1 MRIMA
6 LDTSTRSTVVALA
19 EFPYGHAIELR
30 DDPAPP
36 SRPAHAS
43 RLLTL
48 AVTILE
54 QAGTNWDGIDRL
66 AVGIGP
72 GTFTG
77 LRIGIATARALA
89 RSRAIPLV
97 GVSTLESLAL
107 AAAATATA
115 GGHGTVL
122 AVLDARRREAFTA
135 AWRVTPQAT
144 LGERVIAAAA
154 VGPERLAGDVAGLPA
169 PVLAIGDGAIE
180 FRPVLERSGALVP
193 EDRSGLH
200 RVSAIHHCRLA
211 MGEVAGE
218 PDQVRPAYLRLPD
231 AEIARRAHER
241 T

>member
-1 MRIMA
+1 MRILA
-6 LDTSTRSTVVALA
+6 LDTSTRSTVVAVA
-19 EFPYGHAIELR
+19 ELPSGHAIELR

-36 SRPAHAS
+36 SRPGHGS

-48 AVTILE
+48 ALAVME
-54 QAGTNWDGIDRL
+54 QAGTDWAGIDRL

-97 GVSTLESLAL
+97 GVSTLESVAL
-107 AAAATATA
+107 AAAATAA
-115 GGHGTVL
+115 EAGHGTVL
-122 AVLDARRREAFTA
+122 AVLDARRHEAFTA
-135 AWRVTPQAT
+135 AWRVTPEAW
-144 LGERVIAAAA
+144 LGERVLDAAA
-154 VGPERLAGDVAGLPA
+154 VGPERLAGDVAGLPPRA
-169 PVLAIGDGAIE
+169 LAIGDGAIE

-193 EDRSGLH
+193 EDGSELH